1 MRKLKNTLLIIILI
15 SQFHGLFSQERITIP
30 RITGENNFDGVVDD
44 PCWQNIGPLPFVM
57 HTPTFGNL
65 PTEKSEVM
73 ICYDDE
79 YLYVGARLYDSN
91 PSEMLVSSKKR
102 DESEVATESFGLI
115 FDSFNDKENGL
126 GFATTPTGLRSD
138 FTISKDAIGGDPHK
152 GPLNMSWNTFWDVKT
167 SLNEEGWFAEI
178 RIPFSS
184 MRFKDKE
191 GKVVMGLT
199 CLRMIAHKNELD
211 IFPSIPPNW
220 GQWSAFRP
228 SKAQEVVYN
237 GLVSRKPFYIA
248 PYLMG
253 GFQQDYLMNE
263 SGSGYELNKSPKFTG
278 GLDVK
283 YGLTNNLTLDLT
295 VNTDFAQVE
304 ADDEQINLTRFSLFF
319 PEKRTFFQE
328 RSSVFTFDFEPMA
341 SLFYSRRIGLN
352 NGEQVPIFGGAR
364 ITGMTGKWDL
374 GFLDM
379 QTQGI
384 RSDVGAQNDLTSE
397 NFGIF
402 RVRRQVINE
411 NSYVGGIVTSRIG
424 TDGSYNTAY
433 GMDGIFKLF
442 ENDYINVKW
451 AQVLDNNFQNKVI
464 SLDPT
469 RLHFSWSRVNDKGLN
484 YDLTWSRSGKN
495 FDPGIGFQM
504 RSDYS
509 HYYGGL
515 GYGWIP
521 GEAAALQSHKVN
533 LRAMSYNDNSDGS
546 AQSIEAS
553 LSYEFRFKAD
563 FSGMASFSHMF
574 ENVVDTFS
582 FSKDAY
588 VPNGKYGFYEFETH
602 LNSPQTNRFV
612 LGLDFFGGSFYDG
625 TRYSFGIEPGW
636 NIGSTLQLAL
646 AYDHSFLRFQNRNQ
660 SFSGGVAGFKALVM
674 FTTKLSISTFLQYNS
689 AENNLITNF
698 RFRYNPREGN
708 DLYIVVNEGRS
719 TYRDIEDPRLPL
731 FNSRSVL
738 VKYTYTFT
746 L

>member
-1 MRKLKNTLLIIILI
+1 
-15 SQFHGLFSQERITIP
+15 
-30 RITGENNFDGVVDD
+30 
-44 PCWQNIGPLPFVM
+44 
-57 HTPTFGNL
+57 
-65 PTEKSEVM
+65 
-73 ICYDDE
+73 
-79 YLYVGARLYDSN
+79 
-91 PSEMLVSSKKR
+91 
-102 DESEVATESFGLI
+102 
-115 FDSFNDKENGL
+115 
-126 GFATTPTGLRSD
+126 
-138 FTISKDAIGGDPHK
+138 
-152 GPLNMSWNTFWDVKT
+152 MSWNTFWDVKT

-191 GKVVMGLT
+191 GKVVMGFT
-199 CLRMIAHKNELD
+199 CLRMIAHKNEVD

-228 SKAQEVVYN
+228 SKAQEVVYD

-253 GFQQDYLMNE
+253 GFQHDYLMNE
-263 SGSGYELNKSPKFTG
+263 SGSGYELNKNPKFTG

-328 RSSVFTFDFEPMA
+328 RSSVFTFDFEPRA

-384 RSDVGAQNDLTSE
+384 RSDEGEQNDLTSE

-402 RVRRQVINE
+402 RARRQVINE
-411 NSYVGGIVTSRIG
+411 NSYVGGILTSRIG

-451 AQVLDNNFQNKVI
+451 AQVLDNSFQNKVF

-469 RLHFSWSRVNDKGLN
+469 RLYFSWNRVNDKGLN
-484 YDLTWSRSGKN
+484 YDLTWSRSGKD
-495 FDPGIGFQM
+495 FDPKIGFQM
-504 RSDYS
+504 RSNYT

-553 LSYEFRFKAD
+553 LSYEFRFKSD
-563 FSGMASFSHMF
+563 FNGMASFAHMY

-582 FSKDAY
+582 FSKDAF
-588 VPNGKYGFYEFETH
+588 VPSGKYGFYELETH

-625 TRYSFGIEPGW
+625 TRYTFGIEPGW

-646 AYDHSFLRFQNRNQ
+646 AYDHSFLRFQDRNQ

-674 FTTKLSISTFLQYNS
+674 FTTKLSISTFLH
-689 AENNLITNF
+689 T
-698 RFRYNPREGN
+698 
-708 DLYIVVNEGRS
+708 IVLKIILSQISGS
-719 TYRDIEDPRLPL
+719 GIIPG
-731 FNSRSVL
+731 
-738 VKYTYTFT
+738 KAMIFT
-746 L
+746 